1 MVRRNKEHNKL
12 KGANVPF
19 QVGNK
24 LVFQRET
31 DFIVANTDG
40 SNQKRYSG
48 IVVTHNGQPG
58 VSHNRHLVVVADIDK
73 TRICRIINV
82 DNNRSKA
89 LNNVVD
95 IQLYDPDIIEIKYS
109 DNKVEYR
116 SLETLNLVKNN

>member
-48 IVVTHNGQPG
+48 IVVSHNG
-58 VSHNRHLVVVADIDK
+58 NLVVVADIAK
-73 TRICRIINV
+73 TRICRILNV

-95 IQLYDPDIIEIKYS
+95 IQLYDTDVIVIEYS

-116 SLETLNLVKNN
+116 SIETLNLVKNN

>member
-1 MVRRNKEHNKL
+1 MVRRNKEHSKL

-40 SNQKRYSG
+40 SNQKRYG
-48 IVVTHNGQPG
+48 GTVVSHNGTIG
-58 VSHNRHLVVVADIDK
+58 VGHNRHLVLVADIAK

-95 IQLYDPDIIEIKYS
+95 IQLYEPDVIEIKYS
-109 DNKVEYR
+109 NNKVEYR
-116 SLETLNLVKNN
+116 SIETLNLIK